1 MTVKAKEQGRAAY
14 LGTAIGLTHPKASLN
29 LGLAA
34 AASCK
39 EFEHLEF
46 TGGINRGLAGGSTKQ
61 GSAMGWVDLDVGRE
75 SVGPQYRLRG
85 HGRTA
90 KSVEAKG

>member
-1 MTVKAKEQGRAAY
+1 MTIKAKEQGRAAC
-14 LGTAIGLTHPKASLN
+14 LGAAIGLTHPKAGLN

-46 TGGINRGLAGGSTKQ
+46 TGGLDPGLAGGGTKQ
-61 GSAMGWVDLDVGRE
+61 GSPMGWVDLNVGRE